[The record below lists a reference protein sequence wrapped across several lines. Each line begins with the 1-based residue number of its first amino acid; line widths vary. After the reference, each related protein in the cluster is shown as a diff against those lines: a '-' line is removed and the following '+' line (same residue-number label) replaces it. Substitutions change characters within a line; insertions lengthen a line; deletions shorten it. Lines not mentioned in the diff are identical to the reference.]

1 MTNVV
6 GYARYSSGNQRQE
19 SIDAQVRAIK
29 NYCLENDYTLIKIY
43 IDEAVSATT
52 DQREDFLQM
61 IADSKNGQFQ
71 YCIVHKLDRFARNR
85 YDSAF
90 YKRKLEQNGVKLL
103 SVLEQFDDTPE
114 SVVLESVLE
123 GMAEYYSKNL
133 SREVKKGL
141 NENALAGKHNGGV
154 PPLGFDVTPSQGY
167 KINAAEAKAV
177 ELIFSLYADGYGYN
191 LICDEL
197 NRQGFRT
204 KRGQPFGKNS
214 IAEILRNEKYIG
226 RYVYNKRKSKKSG
239 NRVYKSD
246 DEITRIDGAMPQ
258 IISIDLWERVQ
269 GILTNRKRKPRQ
281 NGKHYYLLTGYLTC
295 GECGSAFVGSG
306 YVGGRGGKKYYQYS
320 CVNRKNHK
328 GCSNKPIRSDLLES
342 VVLSKLSEF
351 FTANLIDRIAQK
363 IVFIL
368 QEQDSKSTQA
378 RQRLEEKLR
387 GIEHKIQK
395 SWDLYYA
402 DMLPMDQAAEQVKRL
417 NAVKSNLS
425 NQLANISPSV
435 SSVDLEEIRNYL
447 INCCDNL
454 KSADT
459 SIQRAAIDALLG
471 GVVIYPY
478 AVKIQIRIDPKKI
491 NADRYKVG
499 GDEGNR
505 TPVRRPLTK
514 AFYECSYCFEI
525 PQPPHPITGLADRY
539 PLIHD
544 RIQGDSP
551 VHVHR

>member
-1 MTNVV
+1 MKNVV

-29 NYCLENDYTLIKIY
+29 NYCAENDYILIKIY
-43 IDEAVSATT
+43 ADEAVSATT
-52 DQREDFLQM
+52 DQREEFLQM

-90 YKRKLEQNGVKLL
+90 YKHKLEQNGVKLL

-167 KINAAEAKAV
+167 KINAVEAKAV

-197 NRQGFRT
+197 NQQGFRT

-295 GECGSAFVGSG
+295 GVCGSAFVGSG

-328 GCSNKPIRSDLLES
+328 GCNNKPIRSDLLES
-342 VVLSKLSEF
+342 VVLSKLSDF
-351 FTANLIDRIAQK
+351 FTENLIDCVTQK

-368 QEQDSKSTQA
+368 QEQDSKSSQA
-378 RQRLEEKLR
+378 RQGLEERLR
-387 GIEHKIQK
+387 EIEHKIQK

-417 NAVKSNLS
+417 NAEKSNLS
-425 NQLANISPSV
+425 NQLANLSPSV
-435 SSVDLEEIRNYL
+435 SSVDFEEIRHYL

-471 GVVIYPY
+471 GVVIYPD

-499 GDEGNR
+499 GDEGN
-505 TPVRRPLTK
+505 
-514 AFYECSYCFEI
+514 
-525 PQPPHPITGLADRY
+525 
-539 PLIHD
+539 
-544 RIQGDSP
+544 
-551 VHVHR
+551 